1 MAITRRP
8 QSRQRVPVPVATP
21 TGPTS
26 RPTRVRPGV
35 RGPSSTEGDR
45 LAHLIARVTDAKV
58 RQGLLA
64 LVEGLEAVGRP
75 IDRAGSAT
83 GRGVSSRAKSAVSG
97 ATRAARGVSATQPGG
112 ILRTGASVKPKV
124 AAKPRPSSTWS
135 EDRNPPPK
143 RKPTS
148 NQRTRRRVRSE

>member
-8 QSRQRVPVPVATP
+8 QSRQRVPVPVSTP

-83 GRGVSSRAKSAVSG
+83 GRGVSSAASG
-97 ATRAARGVSATQPGG
+97 ATRAARGVSAIQPGG

-135 EDRNPPPK
+135 EDRNPRPT

>member
-8 QSRQRVPVPVATP
+8 QSRQRVPVPAATP

-35 RGPSSTEGDR
+35 SVGSTEANR
-45 LAHLIARVTDAKV
+45 LAYLIANVTDARV
-58 RQGLLA
+58 RQGLTE

-83 GRGVSSRAKSAVSG
+83 GRGVSSAASG
-97 ATRAARGVSATQPGG
+97 ATRAARGVSAIQPGG
-112 ILRTGASVKPKV
+112 ILRTRASVKPKV

>member
-83 GRGVSSRAKSAVSG
+83 GRGVSSAVSG
-97 ATRAARGVSATQPGG
+97 ATGAVRGASAIQKGG
-112 ILRTGASVKPKV
+112 ILRPQSASKRVKPRV
-124 AAKPRPSSTWS
+124 AAKPRPASTWS
-135 EDRNPPPK
+135 EDRNP
-143 RKPTS
+143 RPTRTPTA
-148 NQRTRRRVRSE
+148 NQRIRRRVRSQ